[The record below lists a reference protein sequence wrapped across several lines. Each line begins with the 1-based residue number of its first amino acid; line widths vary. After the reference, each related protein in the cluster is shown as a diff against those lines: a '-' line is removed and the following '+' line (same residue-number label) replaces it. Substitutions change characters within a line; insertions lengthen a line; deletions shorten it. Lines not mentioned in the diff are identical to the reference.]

1 MTDAQ
6 KVERWIDRF
15 PLLQALSP
23 AHLQIARGTVHFPVL
38 DAGAIAYELNGEC
51 ANYLMCLEGRTRI
64 FRMSEG
70 GREVL
75 IYKVGP
81 GGTCPLT
88 TQCLLSGGTFPAQ
101 SVAEERTE
109 LAALPVGTFQH
120 LIGDSAAFRRF
131 VMDDYTRLMSG
142 LFTLIDEVAFAPLK
156 QRLAQRLLAEADPR
170 GRRRGDPSKARGRC
184 RKRARGGEPHSGTMA
199 EAGLIELRRGAVE
212 IVDRTRL
219 EAAGRR

>member
-15 PLLQALSP
+15 PLIQVLSP
-23 AHLQIARGTVHFPVL
+23 PHLQLARGTVQFPML
-38 DAGAIAYELNGEC
+38 EAGATAYELDGEC

-64 FRMSEG
+64 FRMSEN

-81 GGTCPLT
+81 GGTCALT

-109 LAALPVGTFQH
+109 LAALPVSTLQH
-120 LIGDSAAFRRF
+120 LMEDSSAFRSF

-156 QRLAQRLLAEADPR
+156 QRLAQRLLAEADLR
-170 GRRRGDPSKARGRC
+170 SVVAVTHQKLADDIGSVREVVSRILAQW
-184 RKRARGGEPHSGTMA
+184 A
-199 EAGLIELRRGAVE
+199 EAGMIELRRGAVE
-212 IVDRTRL
+212 IVERVSLAT
-219 EAAGRR
+219 AGKR